1 MKMEQAMN
9 LLKGNEDVRVQ
20 LETKNRSLERKLQVQ
35 RETYDKLKEKHGQ
48 LEEKHGRLEERH
60 GQLEEKYSQ
69 VEEKLKGQRFVL
81 VHVCNNADSSALARC
96 DGETFT
102 PSANAAGT
110 NNPE

>member
-20 LETKNRSLERKLQVQ
+20 LETKNRSLERKLQAQ
-35 RETYDKLKEKHGQ
+35 RETYDKL
-48 LEEKHGRLEERH
+48 EEKHV
-60 GQLEEKYSQ
+60 QLEEKYSQ
-69 VEEKLKGQRFVL
+69 VDEKLKGQRFVL
-81 VHVCNNADSSALARC
+81 VHACNNADSSALARC

-102 PSANAAGT
+102 PSANTAGT

>member
-48 LEEKHGRLEERH
+48 LEEKHG
-60 GQLEEKYSQ
+60 QLEEKYSQ
-69 VEEKLKGQRFVL
+69 VEEKLKG
-81 VHVCNNADSSALARC
+81 
-96 DGETFT
+96 
-102 PSANAAGT
+102 
-110 NNPE
+110 

>member
-35 RETYDKLKEKHGQ
+35 RETYDKLKEK
-48 LEEKHGRLEERH
+48 H